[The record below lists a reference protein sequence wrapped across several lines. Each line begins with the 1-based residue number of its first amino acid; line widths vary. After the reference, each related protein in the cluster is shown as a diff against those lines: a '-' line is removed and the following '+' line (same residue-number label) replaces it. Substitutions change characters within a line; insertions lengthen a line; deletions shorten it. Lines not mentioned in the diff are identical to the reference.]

1 MRRRVR
7 RVFVARAA
15 ALAAA
20 AVCGLTAGCSAELGG
35 ADGTTGAGQTG
46 GTAHAAQPGR
56 YSGLPEPCGAV
67 HDDTLREL
75 LPGGDDEAYA
85 GETDATFDSGRRVG
99 CAWHTVTATGS
110 HRLSV
115 DYQRIVSYD
124 PAVSDDDEAETEFEE
139 RAAEAGIPV
148 TESPDAD
155 GSSAPPEDPLAPRT
169 LDGIGHVAF
178 LDDRLTSVD
187 PGERRELTLTF
198 RNANVIVTVNYVV
211 STNVPGAVLDS
222 ASLQQRIQTVARQL
236 AGGFDG

>member
-1 MRRRVR
+1 MQRRAR
-7 RVFVARAA
+7 RVFVVGA

-35 ADGTTGAGQTG
+35 AGGPSGSSRPG
-46 GTAHAAQPGR
+46 GTANVAQPGR

-67 HDDTLREL
+67 PDDTLREL
-75 LPGGDDEAYA
+75 LPGGDAEAYE
-85 GETDATFDSGRRVG
+85 GETAATFDSARRVR
-99 CAWHTVTATGS
+99 CAWHTVTADGS

-115 DYQRIVSYD
+115 DLQRIVSYD

-139 RAAEAGIPV
+139 RAADAGITVGVP
-148 TESPDAD
+148 ESPDD
-155 GSSAPPEDPLAPRT
+155 VSTPPADPLASRA

-187 PGERRELTLTF
+187 PGERRDLTLAF

-211 STNVPGAVLDS
+211 STNEAGGVLDN
-222 ASLQQRIQTVARQL
+222 ALLQQRIQQVARQL